1 MPRSPTI
8 VSNPFSNEFMNS
20 YALANFATSIILA
33 KSTSSSMPNAMFSLI
48 VPLDSKDIKVTY
60 LSS

>member
-20 YALANFATSIILA
+20 YALANFATSIIFA

-48 VPLDSKDIKVTY
+48 VPLDSRGYQGNIFI
-60 LSS
+60 